1 MSYPQSPHYTYAQP
15 PHQQPT
21 GGHAYASSPATE
33 HLPLPP
39 LQGHQASQSHFA
51 DLTLDNT
58 LEDLCARFIV
68 NLPEE
73 ELESMDRVCFQ
84 IEQASVACQAQQQG
98 AGASLRPG

>member
-1 MSYPQSPHYTYAQP
+1 MSYSQPQHYNYAQP
-15 PHQQPT
+15 PHQSQSQPSESF
-21 GGHAYASSPATE
+21 ASPPATE

-39 LQGHQASQSHFA
+39 LQPHQPSQSHFA

-84 IEQASVACQAQQQG
+84 IEQA
-98 AGASLRPG
+98 